1 MRAVRGLLA
10 AVLAAGIVT
19 VVAAQPG
26 GGFGR
31 LGVQDTFITVLN
43 NKALQEEVKITDEQK
58 AKFKGI
64 TEKQQDMQKKQFEGM
79 KDKFADA
86 KGDKDKMTELF
97 TEMQKEG
104 AKVTAE
110 VKKLVEAELTADQK
124 KRLKQIHVQNLRM
137 GAFTNEEVLKDLGA
151 TDAQKGTLKEIVAE
165 FGKDEAEVRKDIF
178 GEPKGG
184 KGGFGGFGKQDPEK
198 TKEFNSKR
206 DKLAKA
212 AMAKV
217 TEALSDDQK
226 KKWGEMTGEPFDLSK
241 LTQFG
246 GFPGGGF
253 GKDKA
258 KKKDDE

>member
-31 LGVQDTFITVLN
+31 GGGTQDTFVTVLT
-43 NKALQEEVKITDEQK
+43 NKALQEEVKVTDEQK
-58 AKFKGI
+58 TKFKGI
-64 TEKQQDMQKKQFEGM
+64 TEKQQEMQKKQFEGM

-124 KRLKQIHVQNLRM
+124 KRLKQIYVQVLGVN
-137 GAFTNEEVLKDLGA
+137 AFTNEEVLKDLGA
-151 TDAQKGTLKEIVAE
+151 TDAQKGTLKTITTD
-165 FGKDEAEVRKDIF
+165 FTKDVSEVRKDIF

-198 TKEFNSKR
+198 TKEFNTKR
-206 DKLAKA
+206 DKLTKET
-212 AMAKV
+212 MGKV
-217 TEALSDDQK
+217 TELLTDDQK
-226 KKWGEMTGEPFDLSK
+226 KKWAEMTGPAFDLTK
-241 LTQFG
+241 LAPTFG
-246 GFPGGGF
+246 PGGGGF
-253 GKDKA
+253 GKNKTT
-258 KKKDDE
+258 KKDD

>member
-26 GGFGR
+26 GRFGGFGT
-31 LGVQDTFITVLN
+31 QDTFVTVLT
-43 NKALQEEVKITDEQK
+43 NKDLQTEVKVTDAQK
-58 AKFKGI
+58 EKFKSI
-64 TEKQQDMQKKQFEGM
+64 SEKQQEMQKKNFEGM

-97 TEMQKEG
+97 TAMQKEG
-104 AKVTAE
+104 EKVTAE

-124 KRLKQIHVQNLRM
+124 KRLKQIYVQALGVN
-137 GAFTNEEVLKDLGA
+137 AFTNEEVLKDLGA
-151 TDAQKGTLKEIVAE
+151 TDAQKGTLKTLTTD
-165 FGKDEAEVRKDIF
+165 FTKDVGEVRKDIF
-178 GEPKGG
+178 GD

-198 TKEFNSKR
+198 TKEFNTKR
-206 DKLAKA
+206 DKLTKET
-212 AMAKV
+212 MGKV
-217 TEALSDDQK
+217 TELLTDDQK
-226 KKWGEMTGEPFDLSK
+226 KKWADMTGEAFDLAK
-241 LTQFG
+241 LRPTFG
-246 GFPGGGF
+246 PGGGF

>member
-26 GGFGR
+26 GGRFG
-31 LGVQDTFITVLN
+31 GGTQDAFITVLN
-43 NKALQEEVKITDEQK
+43 NKALQEEVKVTDAQK
-58 AKFKGI
+58 DKFKEIG
-64 TEKQQDMQKKQFEGM
+64 TKQRELQQKQFEGM

-97 TEMQKEG
+97 AEMQKEG

-124 KRLKQIHVQNLRM
+124 KRLKEIHYQAMRLS
-137 GAFTNEEVLKDLGA
+137 AFTNEEVLKELGA
-151 TDAQKGTLKEIVAE
+151 SDGLKGTLKTIVTE

-184 KGGFGGFGKQDPEK
+184 KGGFGKGAFDPEK

-206 DKLAKA
+206 DKLMKE
-212 AMAKV
+212 AMGKV
-217 TEALSDDQK
+217 TDALSADQK
-226 KKWGEMTGEPFDLSK
+226 KKWAEMTGAAFDLSK
-241 LTQFG
+241 LTPTFG
-246 GFPGGGF
+246 PGGGF

-258 KKKDDE
+258 KKKDD

>member
-26 GGFGR
+26 GGRFG
-31 LGVQDTFITVLN
+31 GGTQDTFITVLS
-43 NKALQEEVKITDEQK
+43 NKALQEEVKVTDAQK
-58 AKFKGI
+58 DKFKEIG
-64 TEKQQDMQKKQFEGM
+64 TKQRELQQKQFEGM

-86 KGDKDKMTELF
+86 KGGKDKLTELF
-97 TEMQKEG
+97 AEMQKEG

-124 KRLKQIHVQNLRM
+124 KRLKEIHYQAMRIS
-137 GAFTNEEVLKDLGA
+137 AFTNEEVLKELGA
-151 TDAQKGTLKEIVAE
+151 SDGLKGTLKSIVTDYT
-165 FGKDEAEVRKDIF
+165 KDEAEVRKDIF

-184 KGGFGGFGKQDPEK
+184 KGGFGRPDPEK

-206 DKLAKA
+206 DKLMKE
-212 AMAKV
+212 AMGKV
-217 TEALSDDQK
+217 TDALSADQK
-226 KKWGEMTGEPFDLSK
+226 KKWAEMTGAAFDLSK
-241 LTQFG
+241 LVPTFG
-246 GFPGGGF
+246 PGGGF

-258 KKKDDE
+258 KKKDD